1 MGPMGLH
8 HLIGGKTTLGNSQWC
23 FDQQYFCFL
32 KQNALFFVL
41 SSDRI
46 YLQKIRPHNL
56 APPLSAAT
64 AAVIMG
70 SAELAMLPSSP
81 SFAATISGAF
91 NPQILVVDVRKSSTD
106 QTEANGEG
114 FE

>member
-1 MGPMGLH
+1 MKTLH
-8 HLIGGKTTLGNSQWC
+8 FLQSYSTTVAQSKCPILCLRNVLPSNGVFTS
-23 FDQQYFCFL
+23 DGTYF
-32 KQNALFFVL
+32 
-41 SSDRI
+41 
-46 YLQKIRPHNL
+46 QKIRPHNL